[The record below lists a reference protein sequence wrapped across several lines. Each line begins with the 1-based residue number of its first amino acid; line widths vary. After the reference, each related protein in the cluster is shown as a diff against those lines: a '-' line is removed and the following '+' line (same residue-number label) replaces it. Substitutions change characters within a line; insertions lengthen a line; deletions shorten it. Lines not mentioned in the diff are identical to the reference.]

1 VKIILPAALLLTL
14 ILISAQASQA
24 TSSNPVC
31 TISTGTTP
39 PSEGKPLDTRGF
51 PSILG
56 YRLVVSSKDKK
67 ISMDCD
73 LIQIPEK
80 EVISKD
86 SKTNSEYTTDYFYK
100 GKKLASPAPIGTKQ
114 LTRLEILWGNKWYRF
129 PNAAIAGFCIPVKR
143 EFKEDPEPSLQIN
156 TPVKPTNDF
165 LDLIGSFND
174 LVSQKLPSG
183 DTLYLR
189 IIPSLSQETL
199 LTQTEE
205 HSCCCNGSYVTWILD
220 QKGNFLRHLHSYDET
235 VLSDLEEQI
244 SNSSDPAELRP
255 TPIKGKKD
263 LFLLKANSIHKAAYL
278 NVTLVKPETA
288 KNRQIP
294 KNIRN
299 FFNPGDF
306 LIRQFDIVWDKKPY
320 KVPKQFWDDLV
331 LPQAL
336 GKNPN
341 TGNWENMVDITVS
354 DDGTSLMV
362 SWPIDGEKGCN
373 VTWLIGRDGS
383 VMRTI
388 TKVPPEKP
396 DSFAPK
402 KN

>member
-1 VKIILPAALLLTL
+1 
-14 ILISAQASQA
+14 
-24 TSSNPVC
+24 
-31 TISTGTTP
+31 
-39 PSEGKPLDTRGF
+39 
-51 PSILG
+51 
-56 YRLVVSSKDKK
+56 VVSSKDKK

-100 GKKLASPAPIGTKQ
+100 GKKLASPAPINAMQ
-114 LTRLEILWGNKWYRF
+114 ATRMAVLWGEKWYRF
-129 PNAAIAGFCIPVKR
+129 PNAAIDGFCLPEVKFS
-143 EFKEDPEPSLQIN
+143 EQSADQVDNDNPN
-156 TPVKPTNDF
+156 TSDQKF
-165 LDLIGSFND
+165 LSLIGSFND

-183 DTLYLR
+183 DSFYLR
-189 IIPSLSQETL
+189 IIPSLSQGTL
-199 LTQTEE
+199 FTQTED
-205 HSCCCNGSYVTWILD
+205 HSCCCNGTYVTWILD
-220 QKGNFLRHLHSYDET
+220 QKGAFLRHIRTYGEGDSIM
-235 VLSDLEEQI
+235 DLREQI
-244 SNSSDPAELRP
+244 ENSSNLAELRP

-263 LFLLKANSIHKAAYL
+263 LFLLTANSIHKAACL
-278 NVTLVKPETA
+278 NVTLVKPEGA

-294 KNIRN
+294 KNVRN

-306 LIRQFDIVWDKKPY
+306 LIRQFDIVWDKKAY

-388 TKVPPEKP
+388 TKVPPEEP